1 MLRIQRVLLLCLTA
15 AITGCTGLGRM
26 QAPAI
31 SAEEYARHIAT
42 LSADEFEGRKPGTAG
57 ERKTVEYLVA
67 EFKKLGLEPGNGD
80 SFLQQ
85 VPIVE
90 ITAGSDAR
98 LQLGSAELK
107 YMQDMVIW
115 TKRLVPEISVA
126 DSPLVF
132 VGHGVVA
139 PELGWNDYAGVDMRG
154 KTAVI
159 LINDPGFATNDPKLF
174 RGRAM
179 TYYGRWTYKFEEA
192 MRQGAA
198 GALIIHDDVPAA
210 YPWDTVQNS
219 WSGPQLDTVAA
230 DGNASR
236 AAIEGWI
243 TRSAG
248 DALLRQN
255 GLSYEQML
263 QAASRPGFKPIEL
276 AQRAS
281 GSLRNAIRRSS
292 SPNVIARLPGS
303 KHPDEYVFYMAHWDH
318 LGRAFGRS
326 GDTIFNGAL
335 DNATGTAGLLTI
347 AKAYSEMRQRPERS
361 IVFLA
366 VTLEESGL
374 LGSAYYVANPVYPL
388 NRTVAAFNMD
398 AITWGGPTKDVTVVG
413 YGASELEDYLVR
425 AARRQDRVVMPE
437 PTPENGFF
445 FRSDHFP
452 FAKGGVPALSL
463 SEPKQL
469 ATADAILD
477 ILSEN
482 REQAVVG
489 VNASGQVREFQLRIR
504 LKFSLRTP
512 QGRELLPVPQPQPAP
527 VGVVSPV
534 LLALQT
540 AAEISSQS
548 SAFAESLCF
557 YIFTGGFE
565 IFYLFGHFI
574 NDFRDSL

>member
-1 MLRIQRVLLLCLTA
+1 MGEMLMLRIQRVLLLCLMA
-15 AITGCTGLGRM
+15 AITGCAGLGRM

-243 TRSAG
+243 TRAAG

-413 YGASELEDYLVR
+413 YGASELEDYLLR

-445 FRSDHFP
+445 FRSDHFN
-452 FAKGGVPALSL
+452 FAKVGVPALYIKLGVEDREKGAEWAKARNAEFTLKDYHKPSDEFRPGTDLRGGLEDITLLYDIGRTLANERRFPQWYRQSEFRAARDRSL
-463 SEPKQL
+463 K
-469 ATADAILD
+469 D
-477 ILSEN
+477 
-482 REQAVVG
+482 
-489 VNASGQVREFQLRIR
+489 
-504 LKFSLRTP
+504 
-512 QGRELLPVPQPQPAP
+512 
-527 VGVVSPV
+527 
-534 LLALQT
+534 
-540 AAEISSQS
+540 QS
-548 SAFAESLCF
+548 
-557 YIFTGGFE
+557 
-565 IFYLFGHFI
+565 
-574 NDFRDSL
+574 R

>member
-159 LINDPGFATNDPKLF
+159 LINDPGFATNDANLF

-413 YGASELEDYLVR
+413 YGASELEDYLLR

-445 FRSDHFP
+445 FRSDHFN
-452 FAKGGVPALSL
+452 FAKVGVPALFIKLGVEDREKGAEWAKARNAEFTLKDYHKPSDEFRPGTDLRGGLEDVTLLYDIGRTLANERRFPQWYPQSEFRAARDRSL
-463 SEPKQL
+463 K
-469 ATADAILD
+469 D
-477 ILSEN
+477 
-482 REQAVVG
+482 
-489 VNASGQVREFQLRIR
+489 
-504 LKFSLRTP
+504 
-512 QGRELLPVPQPQPAP
+512 
-527 VGVVSPV
+527 
-534 LLALQT
+534 
-540 AAEISSQS
+540 QS
-548 SAFAESLCF
+548 
-557 YIFTGGFE
+557 
-565 IFYLFGHFI
+565 
-574 NDFRDSL
+574 R

>member
-1 MLRIQRVLLLCLTA
+1 MLMLRIQRVLLLCLMA
-15 AITGCTGLGRM
+15 VVAGCAGLDRM

-31 SAEEYARHIAT
+31 SAEEYARHIGA

-115 TKRLVPEISVA
+115 TKRLVPEISLA

-159 LINDPGFATNDPKLF
+159 LINDPGFATNDANLF

-374 LGSAYYVANPVYPL
+374 LGSAYYVANPVYPP

-413 YGASELEDYLVR
+413 YGASDLEDYLLR

-445 FRSDHFP
+445 FRSDHFN
-452 FAKGGVPALSL
+452 FAKVGVPALYIKLGVEDREKGAEWAKARNAEFTLKDYHKPSDEFRPGTDLRGGLEDVTLLYDIGRTLANERRFPQWYPQSEFRAARDRSL
-463 SEPKQL
+463 K
-469 ATADAILD
+469 D
-477 ILSEN
+477 
-482 REQAVVG
+482 
-489 VNASGQVREFQLRIR
+489 
-504 LKFSLRTP
+504 
-512 QGRELLPVPQPQPAP
+512 
-527 VGVVSPV
+527 
-534 LLALQT
+534 
-540 AAEISSQS
+540 QS
-548 SAFAESLCF
+548 
-557 YIFTGGFE
+557 
-565 IFYLFGHFI
+565 
-574 NDFRDSL
+574 R

>member
-1 MLRIQRVLLLCLTA
+1 MGEMLMLRIQRVLLLCLTA

-159 LINDPGFATNDPKLF
+159 LINDPGFATNDANLF

-413 YGASELEDYLVR
+413 YGASELEDYLLR

-445 FRSDHFP
+445 FRSDHFN
-452 FAKGGVPALSL
+452 FAKVGVPALYIKLGVEDREKGAEWAKARNAEFTLKDYHKPSDEFRPGTDLRGGLEDITLLYDIGRTLANERRFPQWYRQSEFRAARDRSL
-463 SEPKQL
+463 K
-469 ATADAILD
+469 D
-477 ILSEN
+477 
-482 REQAVVG
+482 
-489 VNASGQVREFQLRIR
+489 
-504 LKFSLRTP
+504 
-512 QGRELLPVPQPQPAP
+512 
-527 VGVVSPV
+527 
-534 LLALQT
+534 
-540 AAEISSQS
+540 QS
-548 SAFAESLCF
+548 
-557 YIFTGGFE
+557 
-565 IFYLFGHFI
+565 
-574 NDFRDSL
+574 R

>member
-1 MLRIQRVLLLCLTA
+1 MLMLRIQRVLLLCLMA
-15 AITGCTGLGRM
+15 VVAGCAGLDRM

-31 SAEEYARHIAT
+31 SAEEYARHIGA

-115 TKRLVPEISVA
+115 TKRLVPEISLA

-159 LINDPGFATNDPKLF
+159 LINDPGFATNDANLF

-413 YGASELEDYLVR
+413 YGASELEDYLLR

-445 FRSDHFP
+445 FRSDHFN
-452 FAKGGVPALSL
+452 FAKVGVPALYIKLGVEDREKGAEWAKARNAEFTLKDYHKPSDEFRPGTDLRGGLEDITLLYDIGRTLANERRFPQWYPQSEFRAARDRSL
-463 SEPKQL
+463 K
-469 ATADAILD
+469 D
-477 ILSEN
+477 
-482 REQAVVG
+482 
-489 VNASGQVREFQLRIR
+489 
-504 LKFSLRTP
+504 
-512 QGRELLPVPQPQPAP
+512 
-527 VGVVSPV
+527 
-534 LLALQT
+534 
-540 AAEISSQS
+540 QS
-548 SAFAESLCF
+548 
-557 YIFTGGFE
+557 
-565 IFYLFGHFI
+565 
-574 NDFRDSL
+574 R

>member
-1 MLRIQRVLLLCLTA
+1 MLRIQRVLLLCLMA

-115 TKRLVPEISVA
+115 TKRLVPEISLA

-159 LINDPGFATNDPKLF
+159 LINDPGFATNDANLF

-413 YGASELEDYLVR
+413 YGASELEDYLLR

-445 FRSDHFP
+445 FRSDHFN
-452 FAKGGVPALSL
+452 FAKVGVPALYIKLGVEDREKGAEWAKARNAEFTLKDYHKPSDEFRPGTDLRGGLEDITLLYDIGRTLANERRFPQWYRQSEFRAARDRSL
-463 SEPKQL
+463 K
-469 ATADAILD
+469 D
-477 ILSEN
+477 
-482 REQAVVG
+482 
-489 VNASGQVREFQLRIR
+489 
-504 LKFSLRTP
+504 
-512 QGRELLPVPQPQPAP
+512 
-527 VGVVSPV
+527 
-534 LLALQT
+534 
-540 AAEISSQS
+540 QS
-548 SAFAESLCF
+548 
-557 YIFTGGFE
+557 
-565 IFYLFGHFI
+565 
-574 NDFRDSL
+574 R

>member
-1 MLRIQRVLLLCLTA
+1 MLRFQKGLWLCLTA
-15 AITGCTGLGRM
+15 VLAGCAGFGRM
-26 QAPAI
+26 QAPVI

-42 LSADEFEGRKPGTAG
+42 LAADEFEGRKPGTAG

-98 LQLGSAELK
+98 LQLGSTELK

-115 TKRLVPEISVA
+115 TKRLVPEIA
-126 DSPLVF
+126 LTESPLVF

-159 LINDPGFATNDPKLF
+159 LINDPGFATNDSKLF

-230 DGNASR
+230 DGNAGR

-243 TRSAG
+243 TRAAG

-276 AQRAS
+276 TQRAS
-281 GSLRNAIRRSS
+281 GSLRNAIRRSN

-335 DNATGTAGLLTI
+335 DNATGTSGLLTI
-347 AKAYSEMRQRPERS
+347 AKAYSEMRSRPERS

-425 AARRQDRVVMPE
+425 AARRQERVVMPE

-445 FRSDHFP
+445 FRSDHFN
-452 FAKGGVPALSL
+452 FAKVGVPALYIKLGVEDREKGAEWAKARNAEFTLKDYHKPSDEFRPGTDLRGGLEDINLLYDIGRRLANERRFPQWYPQSEFRAARDRSL
-463 SEPKQL
+463 Q
-469 ATADAILD
+469 D
-477 ILSEN
+477 
-482 REQAVVG
+482 
-489 VNASGQVREFQLRIR
+489 
-504 LKFSLRTP
+504 
-512 QGRELLPVPQPQPAP
+512 
-527 VGVVSPV
+527 
-534 LLALQT
+534 
-540 AAEISSQS
+540 QS
-548 SAFAESLCF
+548 
-557 YIFTGGFE
+557 
-565 IFYLFGHFI
+565 
-574 NDFRDSL
+574 R

>member
-1 MLRIQRVLLLCLTA
+1 MLMLRIQRVLLLCLMA
-15 AITGCTGLGRM
+15 AITGCAGLGRM

-31 SAEEYARHIAT
+31 SAEEYARHIGA

-115 TKRLVPEISVA
+115 TKRLVPEISLA

-159 LINDPGFATNDPKLF
+159 LINDPGFATNDANLF

-413 YGASELEDYLVR
+413 YGASQLEDYLVR

-445 FRSDHFP
+445 FRSDHFN
-452 FAKGGVPALSL
+452 FAKVGVPALYIKLGVEDREKGAEWVKARNAEFTLKDYHKPSDEFRPGTDLRGGLEDVTLLYDIGRTLANERRFPQWYPQSEFRAARDRSL
-463 SEPKQL
+463 K
-469 ATADAILD
+469 D
-477 ILSEN
+477 
-482 REQAVVG
+482 
-489 VNASGQVREFQLRIR
+489 
-504 LKFSLRTP
+504 
-512 QGRELLPVPQPQPAP
+512 
-527 VGVVSPV
+527 
-534 LLALQT
+534 
-540 AAEISSQS
+540 QS
-548 SAFAESLCF
+548 
-557 YIFTGGFE
+557 
-565 IFYLFGHFI
+565 
-574 NDFRDSL
+574 R

>member
-159 LINDPGFATNDPKLF
+159 LINDPGFATNDANLF

-243 TRSAG
+243 TRAAG

-281 GSLRNAIRRSS
+281 GSLRNAIRRSV

-303 KHPDEYVFYMAHWDH
+303 KHPDEYVFYVAHWDH

-445 FRSDHFP
+445 FRSDHFN
-452 FAKGGVPALSL
+452 FAKVGVPALYIKLGVEDREKGAEWAKARNAEFTLKDYHKPSDEFRPGTDLRGGLEDITLLYDIGRTLANERRFPQWYRQSEFRAARDRSL
-463 SEPKQL
+463 K
-469 ATADAILD
+469 D
-477 ILSEN
+477 
-482 REQAVVG
+482 
-489 VNASGQVREFQLRIR
+489 
-504 LKFSLRTP
+504 
-512 QGRELLPVPQPQPAP
+512 
-527 VGVVSPV
+527 
-534 LLALQT
+534 
-540 AAEISSQS
+540 QS
-548 SAFAESLCF
+548 
-557 YIFTGGFE
+557 
-565 IFYLFGHFI
+565 
-574 NDFRDSL
+574 R

>member
-1 MLRIQRVLLLCLTA
+1 MGEMLMLRIQRVLLLCLMA
-15 AITGCTGLGRM
+15 AITGCAGLGRM

-243 TRSAG
+243 TRAAG

-413 YGASELEDYLVR
+413 YGASELEDYLLR

-445 FRSDHFP
+445 FRSDHFN
-452 FAKGGVPALSL
+452 FAKVGVPALYIKLGVEDREKGAEWAKARNAEFTLKDYHKPSDEFRPGTDLRGGLEDITLLYDIGRTLANERRFPQWYPQSEFRAARDRSL
-463 SEPKQL
+463 K
-469 ATADAILD
+469 D
-477 ILSEN
+477 
-482 REQAVVG
+482 
-489 VNASGQVREFQLRIR
+489 
-504 LKFSLRTP
+504 
-512 QGRELLPVPQPQPAP
+512 
-527 VGVVSPV
+527 
-534 LLALQT
+534 
-540 AAEISSQS
+540 QS
-548 SAFAESLCF
+548 
-557 YIFTGGFE
+557 
-565 IFYLFGHFI
+565 
-574 NDFRDSL
+574 R